1 MRVEVFGGPAYSYL
15 SLMRL
20 GFRVFALGFA
30 AAPIFA
36 LATAARAQT
45 TDGPSGNGVPAG
57 GSGAIIVAPKPDDS
71 QPPQPAQNTVVPP
84 KVIKDEGAEY
94 PAPALA
100 EHFKASVDVSVVV
113 TIDAAGNVTD
123 AKVEQP
129 AGHGF
134 DESAIAAAK
143 KLTFQPATRNGRAIA
158 SKTRH
163 LYHFDPPASQLV
175 GRVLSALSDSP
186 LVNATITIKASD
198 GTQTVTKTDAKGAWT
213 VAGLKFGTYRIT
225 VQADRFTAQT
235 VEQAVEPGEEVGN
248 TLRLQPFGQRKVL
261 GAPTNPDEDVDE
273 VEVKGQKPPREV
285 VKRTLQRAELER
297 IPGTNGDALRAIQN
311 LPGVARP
318 PGIAGLLIV
327 RGSNPQ
333 DTQVFVDGT
342 PIPLV
347 YHFGGLSSVV
357 PTEMIDK
364 IDFYPGNFSS
374 QYGRAIGGI
383 VDVGIRDPKKDQIH
397 GMAQVDFIDLRA
409 MVEGPIGKGWTFAA
423 AGRRSYFDL
432 WLKPVLT
439 AADAGVT
446 TAPVYYDYQAMVQKD
461 FDSHRSFRLLFFGS
475 DDRLDLLIK
484 SANASDPELAGGIGA
499 HTGFWRT
506 QARYIDKLSKNT
518 EMRLVAAVGE
528 DYIDFN
534 LGSNFATITD
544 YPITGRLEFANKIA
558 QGVTINTGIDMLY
571 APYNIDVRFPPFP
584 KPGQP
589 PPGPGLAQ
597 PSVETKQ
604 TASVYQ
610 PAAYLEGELT
620 PMKGTRIVPGVRL
633 DYTEAT
639 KQWDL
644 APRVNV
650 RQDLTKGYPRTTLK
664 AAAGLFFQPPQPQ
677 ETDPV
682 FGQMGL
688 VSNRAYQYDVGA
700 EQEITRQIDVTLDG
714 WYKQLDQ
721 LVINGA
727 LNEGRG
733 RAYGLETLIKYK
745 PDAHFFGWVAYTL
758 SRSERQ
764 DTPQLPV
771 RLFQY
776 DQTHILTIIGSY
788 KLGRGWEFGARFRLV
803 SGSLYTPQTYGFFDE
818 NNGSNLP
825 LSSYPSFTQRLPAF
839 QQLDL
844 RVDKGWQFRHWKL
857 SSYLDVQ
864 NVYNAGNVEG
874 ISYNYNYTR
883 SVFATGIP
891 FLPSLGL
898 RAEF

>member
-1 MRVEVFGGPAYSYL
+1 
-15 SLMRL
+15 MRL
-20 GFRVFALGFA
+20 GLRVLALGCMA
-30 AAPIFA
+30 TPIFA
-36 LATAARAQT
+36 LATPAHAQT
-45 TDGPSGNGVPAG
+45 TAQQDGPSGQGVPAG
-57 GSGAIIVAPKPDDS
+57 GSGAVIVPPKPDDT
-71 QPPQPAQNTVVPP
+71 PPPPPVQNSVVPP
-84 KVIKDEGAEY
+84 KVIQDEGAEY
-94 PAPALA
+94 PAAALA
-100 EHFKASVDVSVVV
+100 EHFKASIDVKVVV

-123 AKVEQP
+123 AVVQEP

-134 DESAIAAAK
+134 DEAAITAAK
-143 KLTFQPATRNGRAIA
+143 NLKFAPATRNGRPIA

-186 LVNATITIKASD
+186 LVNADVTVRSAD
-198 GTQTVTKTDAKGAWT
+198 GAELKTKTDAKGAWT
-213 VAGLKFGTYRIT
+213 VAGLKFGTYRIAVHAERYT
-225 VQADRFTAQT
+225 DQI
-235 VEQAVEPGEEVGN
+235 VEQSVEPGEEVGN

-261 GAPTNPDEDVDE
+261 GAPTKQDEDVDE
-273 VEVKGQKPPREV
+273 VEVKGEKPPREV
-285 VKRTLQRAELER
+285 VKRTLTHDELER

-364 IDFYPGNFSS
+364 IDFYPGNFST

-397 GMAQVDFIDLRA
+397 AMAQVDFIDLRA
-409 MVEGPIGKGWTFAA
+409 MVEGPLGKGWTFAA

-446 TAPVYYDYQAMVQKD
+446 TAPVYYDYQAMIQKD

-506 QARYIDKLSKNT
+506 QARYVDKLSKNT
-518 EMRLVAAVGE
+518 EMRLVAAVGQ
-528 DYIDFN
+528 DYIDFQ
-534 LGSNFATITD
+534 LGSNYANITD
-544 YPITGRLEFANKIA
+544 TPITGRLEFAQKIA
-558 QGVTINTGIDMLY
+558 QGVTLNTGLDMYY
-571 APYNIDVRFPPFP
+571 APYSIDVNFPPFP

-610 PAAYLEGELT
+610 PAAYVEGELT

-633 DYTEAT
+633 DYTQAT

-644 APRVNV
+644 APRVNA
-650 RQDLTKGYPRTTLK
+650 RQDLTSGFPRTTLK

-682 FGQMGL
+682 FGQAGL
-688 VSNRAYQYDVGA
+688 VSNRAYQYDVGVD
-700 EQEITRQIDVTLDG
+700 QEVTRHINFTVDG

-721 LVINGA
+721 LVVNGQ
-727 LNEGRG
+727 LNQGRG
-733 RAYGLETLIKYK
+733 KAFGLETLIKYN
-745 PDAHFFGWVAYTL
+745 PDGRFFGWVAYTL
-758 SRSERQ
+758 SRSLRQ
-764 DTPQLPV
+764 DGPGEPEYLY
-771 RLFQY
+771 QY

-788 KLGRGWEFGARFRLV
+788 KLGRNWEFGARFRLV
-803 SGSLYTPQTYGFFDE
+803 SGSLYTPNQYGFFDE

-825 LSSYPSFTQRLPAF
+825 LSSYPAYGQRLPAF

-844 RVDKGWQFRHWKL
+844 RVDKAWKFAHWKL
-857 SSYLDVQ
+857 SSYLDIQ

-874 ISYNYNYTR
+874 TSYNYNYTR